1 MNKSVND
8 SLSIPPWGVRGV
20 LLCITCFIFQS
31 CGSIYTGLF
40 SPLPDREALA
50 VITSIQEKNTS
61 LLAFKGIGNIELI
74 RGEDAFIARTAW
86 MGLYPDRF
94 RMEILAMSG
103 QPLISLSAV
112 QDQFVY
118 LSHTDSSYFQKNAP
132 GATIEA
138 LSSIPVK
145 IEDIME
151 FLIGRVPIR
160 EHATATIQRSDSDGG
175 FIVILEKNW
184 TGITEKI
191 YLDEKKTTIYKVEIF
206 GITGALSYRAE
217 LTGEIMIDGFSLPSR
232 INLSN
237 ESGDSVQFRIDR
249 YFANVPVEHPM
260 FLIPPPEGK
269 E

>member
-8 SLSIPPWGVRGV
+8 SLSIPRGARGGV
-20 LLCITCFIFQS
+20 LLCIACLIIQS
-31 CGSIYTGLF
+31 CGSIHTGLF
-40 SPLPDREALA
+40 SPLPDRESLS
-50 VITSIQEKNTS
+50 VITSIQEKNNS
-61 LLAFKGIGNIELI
+61 LFSFKGIGKIELV
-74 RGEDAFIARTAW
+74 RGEGAFIARTAW

-103 QPLISLSAV
+103 QPLISISAV
-112 QDQFVY
+112 QDHFYY
-118 LSHTDSSYFQKNAP
+118 LSHTDSTYFEKNAP
-132 GATIEA
+132 GATLEE

-145 IEDIME
+145 IEDVME

-160 EHATATIQRSDSDGG
+160 EHATSTIERSDSDGG
-175 FIVILEKNW
+175 YIVILKENW

-191 YLDEKKTTIYKVEIF
+191 YLDEKKTKIYKVEIF

-232 INLSN
+232 VVLSN
-237 ESGDSVQFRIDR
+237 ESGDSVQWRIDR
-249 YFANVPVEHPM
+249 YFANVPVEHSM
-260 FLIPPPEGK
+260 FLIPPPEEK